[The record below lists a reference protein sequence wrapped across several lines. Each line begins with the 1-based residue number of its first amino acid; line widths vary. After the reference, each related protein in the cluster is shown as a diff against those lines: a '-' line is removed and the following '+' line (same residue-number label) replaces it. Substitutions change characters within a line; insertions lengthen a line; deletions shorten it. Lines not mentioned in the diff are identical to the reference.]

1 MIYIKIKK
9 LSDAIDT
16 KKWNGANDFRILI
29 DYGTQKRNTTVLWDD
44 NNPVWNESF
53 LFDLTKKVDKII
65 VKLAEE
71 DKYGKTKIL
80 MESSISVHDG
90 KIKSNENELVKYE
103 IGNIFF
109 KNNIQIMKLKHKL
122 EDLSIKMDN
131 INLILNE

>member
-1 MIYIKIKK
+1 MLYLKIKK
-9 LSDAIDT
+9 LSDSLDT
-16 KKWNGANDFRILI
+16 KQWNGANDFRILI

-53 LFDLTKKVDKII
+53 LFNLDKKVDEMI

-80 MESSISVHDG
+80 MESNISVHDG
-90 KIKSNENELVKYE
+90 KIKLNENELIKYE

-122 EDLSIKMDN
+122 ENLSIKMDN

>member
-1 MIYIKIKK
+1 MLYLKIKK
-9 LSDAIDT
+9 LSDSLDT
-16 KKWNGANDFRILI
+16 KQWNGANDFRILI

-53 LFDLTKKVDKII
+53 LFNLDKKVDEII

-80 MESSISVHDG
+80 MESNISVHDG
-90 KIKSNENELVKYE
+90 KIKSNENELIKYE

-109 KNNIQIMKLKHKL
+109 KNNIKIMKLKHKL
-122 EDLSIKMDN
+122 ENLSIKMDN

>member
-1 MIYIKIKK
+1 MLYLKIKK
-9 LSDAIDT
+9 LSDSLDT
-16 KKWNGANDFRILI
+16 KQWNGANDFRVLI
-29 DYGTQKRNTTVLWDD
+29 NYGAQKRNTTVLWDD

-53 LFDLTKKVDKII
+53 LFDLDKKVDEII

-80 MESSISVHDG
+80 MESNISVHDG
-90 KIKSNENELVKYE
+90 KIKSNENELIKYE

-122 EDLSIKMDN
+122 ENLNIKIDN

>member
-1 MIYIKIKK
+1 MLYLKIKK
-9 LSDAIDT
+9 LSDSLDT
-16 KKWNGANDFRILI
+16 KQWNGANDFRILI

-53 LFDLTKKVDKII
+53 LFDLDKKVDEII

-80 MESSISVHDG
+80 MESNISAHDG

-122 EDLSIKMDN
+122 ENLNIKIDN

>member
-1 MIYIKIKK
+1 MLYIKIKK
-9 LSDAIDT
+9 LSDSLDT
-16 KKWNGANDFRILI
+16 KQWNGANDFRILI
-29 DYGTQKRNTTVLWDD
+29 EYGDQKRNTTVLWDD

-53 LFDLTKKVDKII
+53 LFNLDKKVDKII

-80 MESSISVHDG
+80 METTITAHDG

-122 EDLSIKMDN
+122 ENLNIKIDN

>member
-1 MIYIKIKK
+1 MLYLKIKK
-9 LSDAIDT
+9 LSDSLDT
-16 KKWNGANDFRILI
+16 KQWNGANDFRILI
-29 DYGTQKRNTTVLWDD
+29 DYGTQKRNTTILWDD

-53 LFDLTKKVDKII
+53 LFDLDKKVDKII

-80 MESSISVHDG
+80 MESNISVHDG
-90 KIKSNENELVKYE
+90 KIKLNENELIKYE

-122 EDLSIKMDN
+122 ENLSIKMDN

>member
-1 MIYIKIKK
+1 MLYLKIKN
-9 LSDAIDT
+9 LSDSLDT
-16 KKWNGANDFRILI
+16 KQWNGANDFRILI
-29 DYGTQKRNTTVLWDD
+29 NYGDQKRNTTVLWNDD
-44 NNPVWNESF
+44 NPVWNESF
-53 LFDLTKKVDKII
+53 LFNLDKKLDEII

-80 MESSISVHDG
+80 MESNISVHDG
-90 KIKSNENELVKYE
+90 KIKSNENELIKYE

-122 EDLSIKMDN
+122 ENLSIKMDN

>member
-1 MIYIKIKK
+1 MNLYIKIYK
-9 LSDAIDT
+9 T
-16 KKWNGANDFRILI
+16 KHI
-29 DYGTQKRNTTVLWDD
+29 
-44 NNPVWNESF
+44 
-53 LFDLTKKVDKII
+53 DKII

>member
-1 MIYIKIKK
+1 MLYLKIKK
-9 LSDAIDT
+9 LSDFLDT
-16 KKWNGANDFRILI
+16 KQWNGANDFRILI
-29 DYGTQKRNTTVLWDD
+29 EYGTQKRNTTILWD
-44 NNPVWNESF
+44 NYNPVWNESF
-53 LFDLTKKVDKII
+53 LFDLNKNEDKII
-65 VKLAEE
+65 IKLAEE

-80 MESSISVHDG
+80 METTIIAHDG

-122 EDLSIKMDN
+122 ENLNIKIDN

>member
-1 MIYIKIKK
+1 MLYLKIKK
-9 LSDAIDT
+9 LSDSLDT
-16 KKWNGANDFRILI
+16 KQWNGANDFRILI
-29 DYGTQKRNTTVLWDD
+29 DYGTQKRNTTILWDD

-53 LFDLTKKVDKII
+53 LFDLDKKVDEMI

-80 MESSISVHDG
+80 MESNISVHDG
-90 KIKSNENELVKYE
+90 KIKLNENELIKYE

-122 EDLSIKMDN
+122 ENLSIKMDN